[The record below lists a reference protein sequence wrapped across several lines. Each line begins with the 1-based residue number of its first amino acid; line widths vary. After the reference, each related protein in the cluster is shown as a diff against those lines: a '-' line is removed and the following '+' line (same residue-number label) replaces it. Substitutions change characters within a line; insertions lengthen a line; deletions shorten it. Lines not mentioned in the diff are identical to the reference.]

1 MDYKQIIDKLVREL
15 SYRVGVP
22 NIKNKEHQSIMSEIL
37 SEWGEF
43 DVKQTIF
50 EFLTEEPRKFKNPIL
65 NKTVKYK
72 DKNGNEKEG
81 IIGNL
86 LTSPKD
92 SPGRVAAEK
101 MLPSDGTPERDA
113 INKEVGSQGGGGKK
127 DDTSKKSSDDNTDDT
142 QTTQGSALKPG
153 SDYAKKAKELEDRV
167 NKKKKGNEE
176 PKKVPTIDKS
186 NFDKKDPKKYKD
198 NPDGPTR
205 KAIYDDLN
213 NGNIDV
219 LSEYQDGVS
228 VNRTKRIS
236 GAGGKKA
243 SEGESKYC
251 AGVDT
256 DFDKWESDN
265 QKAISKKES
274 EIKNRKRSADET
286 RTAAQLKMDVDSPEF
301 NTYLAKREVWTE
313 QKIEENKDTA
323 VFKKDFSG
331 NKKSQSSPLGPYT
344 EWMHA
349 AYDGS
354 RQTQKHI
361 KELDIFDLSKPH
373 KTIQST
379 GEVDEAVQAHLE
391 DNVNNAKTDEDR
403 KHAEKQ
409 LKNWN
414 KYKSYHDTY
423 VLGKDKEGRTTYLG
437 ISNKKGDALRDPQN
451 NSTPAKRFKYLK
463 EKFGENIAK
472 GVTSSLD
479 KNIKRVEQVKQTTV
493 KTASTLEVTDE
504 FVKICETPE
513 LQSYVQK
520 VRETGKFR
528 DYLKAKGLNPDTIST
543 KEVLVEMNNH
553 AQELLKDG
561 KNPSYGTYGK
571 IAIKIGELAIQ
582 DKFKSKYPTI
592 NFEDESIKKSID
604 IKATEKETVKQSHL
618 SFVTDLEQ
626 VDSPDGYS
634 NDNPD
639 ADNGPHQQGY
649 VGGVLDACHIDSYI
663 DSEDD
668 DGMLIQMGVNSVTP
682 SMIRECVRK
691 RSGFKGDISTPEGR
705 EELKSHLRKRCRITA
720 GESSVKIM
728 NDGVE
733 EELFD
738 DTWRTAGESQK
749 VATGFG
755 EGMRECLLD
764 KVRTVDSK

>member
-1 MDYKQIIDKLVREL
+1 MDYKEIIDKLVREL

-22 NIKNKEHQSIMSEIL
+22 NIENKEHQSIMSEIL

-50 EFLTEEPRKFKNPIL
+50 EFLTEDPRKFKNPIL
-65 NKTVKYK
+65 NRTVKYK

-92 SPGRVAAEK
+92 SPGRIEAEK
-101 MLPSDGTPERDA
+101 MLPADGTPERDA
-113 INKEVGSQGGGGKK
+113 INKEVGSQGTDKK
-127 DDTSKKSSDDNTDDT
+127 IDSPKGNSTNTTDDT
-142 QTTQGSALKPG
+142 QTTQGSAVKPG
-153 SDYAKKAKELEDRV
+153 SDYAKKSKELEDRV
-167 NKKKKGNEE
+167 NKKDKKSD
-176 PKKVPTIDKS
+176 KKEVPTLDRS

-213 NGNIDV
+213 NGKIDV

-228 VNRTKRIS
+228 VNRTKRIA

-251 AGVDT
+251 GAVDT

-265 QKAISKKES
+265 QEAISKKEVELKS
-274 EIKNRKRSADET
+274 RKRSADET
-286 RTAAQLKMDVDSPEF
+286 RTASQLGMDVDSPEF

-313 QKIEENKDTA
+313 QKIEENKDTL
-323 VFKKDFSG
+323 VFKKDFNG
-331 NKKSQSSPLGPYT
+331 NKKSQASPLGPYT
-344 EWMHA
+344 EWMYA

-354 RQTQKHI
+354 RQTQTHI

-379 GEVDEAVQAHLE
+379 AEVDEAVQAHLE
-391 DNVNNAKTDEDR
+391 DTVNNAKTDEDR
-403 KHAEKQ
+403 NHAEKQ

-423 VLGKDKEGRTTYLG
+423 IIGKDKEGRTTYLG

-479 KNIKRVEQVKQTTV
+479 KNIKRVEEVKQTTV

-592 NFEDESIKKSID
+592 NFEDESIKKSIG

-668 DGMLIQMGVNSVTP
+668 EGMLVQMGINSVTP
-682 SMIRECVRK
+682 SMIRDCVAK

-728 NDGVE
+728 NDEVE

-749 VATGFG
+749 IATGFG
-755 EGMRECLLD
+755 EGMRDCLID
-764 KVRTVDSK
+764 KAKKTDTQ